1 MENKISIVNKKVND
15 YLKKEEY
22 DNALELLF
30 ISLEEGLEN
39 KEYMLYTSSLI
50 LLLNTYNLMN
60 LEMKIADVIEELNSF
75 LELDCLENNIDN
87 ATIFFDTGSNLYQ
100 IGFVSISLLY
110 YKKAISSYK
119 NSLEKNTLL
128 LKDMLEEIVP
138 ILYAKEQYL
147 EVVNLNEMF
156 INEVG
161 EESYEYH
168 FEVLAASN
176 EILKSLFSID
186 LPFRENS
193 LLEKYLKLS
202 YRIIMSIK
210 IDDTDIYLIAKNISG
225 YLEYLDMNKLADN
238 INKKTVEYYNML
250 LEEAKAEF

>member
-1 MENKISIVNKKVND
+1 MENKISIINKEVND

-22 DNALELLF
+22 DKALDLLF
-30 ISLEEGLEN
+30 TSSKEGLEN

-50 LLLNTYNLMN
+50 LLLNTYNIMN
-60 LEMKIADVIEELNSF
+60 LDIKITEVIEELKSF
-75 LELDCLENNIDN
+75 LELDYLENNIDN
-87 ATIFFDTGSNLYQ
+87 ATIYFDTGSNLNK
-100 IGFVSISLLY
+100 IGFVTLSLAY
-110 YKKAISSYK
+110 FNKAIYSYK

-128 LKDMLEEIVP
+128 LKDILEEVVP
-138 ILYAKEQYL
+138 ILYLKEQYL

-161 EESYEYH
+161 EDSYEFH

-176 EILKSLFSID
+176 EIVKSLFSVEA
-186 LPFRENS
+186 PFREIE

-210 IDDTDIYLIAKNISG
+210 IDDTDVYLIAKNISA
-225 YLEYLDMNKLADN
+225 YLDYLDMKNLADN

-250 LEEAKAEF
+250 LEEAKNE